1 MERGAMVG
9 YSPWGHKELDMTEQV
24 THCVYIYTH
33 RRYIQCE
40 VYNVIYTYLHIY
52 ISHFLDLFIQPQML
66 KLLLW
71 LLWIMLH
78 WVRIFYTL
86 IVADSLWPHGH
97 SPWNSPGQN
106 TGVSSLFPSPRDL
119 PNPGIEPIPHCRWIL
134 YQLSQKGSPRILDWV
149 AYSFS
154 SGSSQPRNRI
164 GSPALQADS
173 LPTELWGKPFHFEK
187 WKIWLKNDVCPS

>member
-71 LLWIMLH
+71 LL
-78 WVRIFYTL
+78 
-86 IVADSLWPHGH
+86 
-97 SPWNSPGQN
+97 
-106 TGVSSLFPSPRDL
+106 
-119 PNPGIEPIPHCRWIL
+119 
-134 YQLSQKGSPRILDWV
+134 
-149 AYSFS
+149 
-154 SGSSQPRNRI
+154 
-164 GSPALQADS
+164 
-173 LPTELWGKPFHFEK
+173 
-187 WKIWLKNDVCPS
+187 